1 MKFGELSNKVAPR
14 AVILFEGLLG
24 LLPSGSIQEHDKAV
38 KKNDWEKVVS
48 LFKLNEIYLMK
59 LLDLTRRK
67 DINFSVVTW
76 MPEPADQAIV
86 DMLDKQAIPV
96 RGCFS
101 SSPEVL
107 ARMLPYNPDVAIV
120 YVPSTEY
127 VLTLGSKCYVVTE
140 PSDIGKTF

>member
-1 MKFGELSNKVAPR
+1 MKFGDLSNKVAPR

-24 LLPSGSIQEHDKAV
+24 ILPADSIQEHDRAK
-38 KKNDWEKVVS
+38 KKNDWVKVVS
-48 LFKLNEIYLMK
+48 LYKMNEPYLQK
-59 LLDLTRRK
+59 LLFLTWKK

-76 MPEPADQAIV
+76 MPEPADQAVIDRMDV
-86 DMLDKQAIPV
+86 EGIPV

-101 SSPEVL
+101 SSPESL
-107 ARMLPYNPDVAIV
+107 ARMLPYNPDVALV

-127 VLTLGSKCYVVTE
+127 VLTLGSKCYVVTD